1 MITTVTLN
9 TALDVIYQ
17 VPALRPNTVHRI
29 EDAITLPGGKGVN
42 AARIIR
48 QLGEPVTAAGL
59 IAGHNGRKLVSLLR
73 QEQVGCR
80 FTEADGETRLAIT
93 ILDESRH
100 TQTELIEQG
109 AAVTAAQLDLLE
121 QTVAELAS
129 CSSWVLFSGSLPQQC
144 PPDVYVRLIEIARRN
159 GACTALDSSGEALMH
174 GMKATP
180 YTVKP
185 NEQEACEWAGI
196 APDSSNRQERLQQ
209 ALTAMLDHGIELP
222 VISLGAEGAIAAER
236 STGSFYR
243 IRVPRLPIASAL
255 GSGDAMI
262 AGMIV
267 SASRGGGA
275 QAMLRLGTACG
286 SACAL
291 QPAAGW
297 IDTDDITDIGNE
309 IAIEKSPVA

>member
-1 MITTVTLN
+1 MITTITLN

-17 VPALRPNTVHRI
+17 VPSLRPNTVHRI
-29 EDAITLPGGKGVN
+29 EEAITLPGGKGVN

-93 ILDESRH
+93 VLDQSRR
-100 TQTELIEQG
+100 TQTELIEQS
-109 AAVTAAQLDLLE
+109 ATVTSAQLDLLE
-121 QTVAELAS
+121 HTVAELAS
-129 CSSWVLFSGSLPQQC
+129 CSSWILFSGSLPQQC
-144 PPDVYVRLIEIARRN
+144 PLDVYVRLIEIARRN
-159 GACTALDSSGEALMH
+159 GACTALDSSGDALMH
-174 GMKATP
+174 GMQAAP
-180 YTVKP
+180 YLVKP

-196 APDSSNRQERLQQ
+196 TMDSDNRQARLHE
-209 ALTAMLDHGIELP
+209 ALTAMMDHGIEMP

-236 STGSFYR
+236 STGSFYQ
-243 IRVPRLPIASAL
+243 IKVPRLSITSAL

-267 SASRGGGA
+267 SASRGGSA
-275 QAMLRLGTACG
+275 PAMLRLGAACG

-297 IDTDDITDIGNE
+297 IDMDDVLDIGNH
-309 IAIEKSPVA
+309 ISIEQSPVA